1 MNKGIIIW
9 LNGVSSSGKTT
20 LTRAL
25 QKKLEEPY
33 YWLANDTFCDMSPE
47 KLWDID
53 PLETEYQALSMLN
66 HTIKLFSDMG
76 KNIIVDHVLISSQK
90 GDLLKKSVEL
100 LHEYPVLFVHV
111 TCSLDEL
118 RRREIERGDR
128 NIGQAENQLTILN
141 PQDTYDITVDTYE
154 NTTEECADKII
165 EMLGRKDGFSAFKI
179 LASHL

>member
-20 LTRAL
+20 LTRVL

-53 PLETEYQALSMLN
+53 ASEAEYQALSMLN

-76 KNIIVDHVLISSQK
+76 KNIIVDHVLISTQK
-90 GDLLKKSVEL
+90 GDLLKKSVDL

-111 TCSLDEL
+111 VCPIDEL

-128 NIGQAENQLTILN
+128 NIGQAESQLTILN
-141 PQDTYDITVDTYE
+141 PQETYDITVDTYE
-154 NTTEECADKII
+154 NTVEECADEII
-165 EMLGRKDGFSAFKI
+165 KMLGMADCYSAFKI
-179 LASHL
+179 LKNQL